1 MRERI
6 QINYKDKPVLLDK
19 VVQDI
24 QKALADNLSWLDCA
38 FGKAHKHIEYTES
51 GKKLVYPVAY
61 TGKGEY
67 MSLLPNDNIGNFSWL
82 DLYDPQEIAFSI
94 PSRPRIT
101 LDGALVFWYDL
112 SSIYEDDTFLHT
124 EEIKDEMVIIDRRN
138 GVYECLQK
146 DYSKATAMEYMR
158 KYLGAEIDDIYVF
171 GDSSNDLVMFE
182 YAKHNVAM
190 GKHDPVLEPYAEL
203 ITDDVDE
210 DGIFHALEKLGII

>member
-19 VVQDI
+19 VTQDI

-82 DLYDPQEIAFSI
+82 DLYDPQEITFSI

-112 SSIYEDDTFLHT
+112 SSIYEDDAFLHT
-124 EEIKDEMVIIDRRN
+124 EEIKDEILRLLTKPGFLKGRN
-138 GVYECLQK
+138 HISITKIYEKPESVYK
-146 DYSKATAMEYMR
+146 
-158 KYLGAEIDDIYVF
+158 G
-171 GDSSNDLVMFE
+171 
-182 YAKHNVAM
+182 YAIEK
-190 GKHDPVLEPYAEL
+190 LY
-203 ITDDVDE
+203 DE
-210 DGIFHALEKLGII
+210 DGALGADLRFLDKQFFNYPYAGLRIEFTLTIQELC